1 MAGNSRLDPHPETAR
16 SWQSF
21 AEAPVLVHVG
31 LPKTATTW
39 LQEHLFPQERL
50 GFWAPACG
58 EGSPKQ
64 RVKAFAR
71 LFYQGPEGELIA
83 EPDFDAEELFARWSD
98 VRVPKGLAA
107 VISNERLAGHVLSNA
122 FDRETLARRIK
133 SVLPEARVFVTFRE
147 QNAMILSSY
156 MQYLKYGGWRSLEG
170 FLSPPSDA
178 RTPTLDL
185 QVWNYERLIRL
196 YHEVFGPER
205 TLALPYEMFACSPEE
220 YIARICRF
228 AGVPVASGLPT
239 VKRENARRPHVT
251 SYYLRWLTCINR
263 STSANAF
270 FPRPFGAFAGKLLD
284 RGTKIGLGMLV
295 PRAWDDSLRNA
306 LAREIEARVGDTFRA
321 SNRRAA
327 ALTGLDLAGYG
338 YKI

>member
-1 MAGNSRLDPHPETAR
+1 MAGNSRPDPRPDILSRR
-16 SWQSF
+16 SF
-21 AEAPVLVHVG
+21 PKVPVLVHVG

-50 GFWAPACG
+50 GFWAPAREEKTG
-58 EGSPKQ
+58 KQ
-64 RVKAFAR
+64 RLKRYAR
-71 LFYQGPEGELIA
+71 PFYLDDAGRLISEA
-83 EPDFDAEELFARWSD
+83 SFDAEALKAKLAQVE
-98 VRVPKGLAA
+98 VPDGLLP

-133 SVLPEARVFVTFRE
+133 AVLPEARVFVTFRE

-270 FPRPFGAFAGKLLD
+270 FPRPFGAVAGKLLD

>member
-1 MAGNSRLDPHPETAR
+1 MRLT
-16 SWQSF
+16 
-21 AEAPVLVHVG
+21 EAPVLVHVG

-39 LQEHLFPQERL
+39 LQEHLFPHERL
-50 GFWAPACG
+50 GFWAPAREEKTG
-58 EGSPKQ
+58 KQ
-64 RVKAFAR
+64 QLKGHAR
-71 LFYQGPEGELIA
+71 LFYLDAGGRLISEA
-83 EPDFDAEELFARWSD
+83 GFDAEALRARLASAE
-98 VRVPKGLAA
+98 VPTGLLP

-133 SVLPEARVFVTFRE
+133 AVLPEARVFVTFRE

-156 MQYLKYGGWRSLEG
+156 MQYLKYGGWRTLGG

-185 QVWNYERLIRL
+185 QVWNYERLVGL

-205 TLALPYEMFACSPEE
+205 TLALPYEMFARSPEE

-239 VKRENARRPHVT
+239 VRRENVRRPHVT

-270 FPRPFGAFAGKLLD
+270 FPRPFGAVAGKLLD
-284 RGTKIGLGMLV
+284 RGIKIGLGKLV
-295 PRAWDDSLRNA
+295 PRAWDDSLRNSF
-306 LAREIEARVGDTFRA
+306 AREIETRVGDTFRA
-321 SNRRAA
+321 SNQRAA
-327 ALTGLDLAGYG
+327 ELTGLDLAGYG
-338 YKI
+338 YKT